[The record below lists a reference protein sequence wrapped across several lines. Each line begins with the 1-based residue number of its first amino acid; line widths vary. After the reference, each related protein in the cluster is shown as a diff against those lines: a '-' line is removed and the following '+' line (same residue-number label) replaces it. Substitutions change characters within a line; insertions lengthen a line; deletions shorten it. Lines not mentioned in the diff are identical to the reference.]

1 MRLLPQMSG
10 VETQV
15 WIRMKDFGNGKPV
28 VGRRLEAVPR
38 HRVFLTTTTE
48 CPHPTPRHF
57 EPKTSQT
64 GDITGYR
71 MIVEIALY
79 HAPQPSPEFRQ

>member
-15 WIRMKDFGNGKPV
+15 WIRMKDLGNGKPV

-38 HRVFLTTTTE
+38 HRMLLTTTTE
-48 CPHPTPRHF
+48 SPQPTPRHF
-57 EPKTSQT
+57 QPKTFQT
-64 GDITGYR
+64 GDVPR
-71 MIVEIALY
+71 HRVIVEVALY
-79 HAPQPSPEFRQ
+79 DAPQPSPEVRH